1 MADGRAFTALS
12 GGSWASGD
20 DGGVKP
26 FGLARVVGVVACLLA
41 AVSAVS
47 SSPPEVVAA
56 LAVVGAVGL
65 LARPRSIRGQTIR
78 PTADLAET
86 LLDVR
91 TVQDVERVVIEE
103 LRRWPTIELS
113 WVVVTPHVDV
123 TVRRLDPLVAR
134 DVERVLSRL
143 GGADDP
149 PQVVPLAYGEAVAV
163 PCGARS
169 GLVLVV
175 ALAHDVPAG
184 FSDALAD
191 LALIVGFASRQLAVD
206 AVLDRRREST
216 RFEELVRFSSDAIF
230 IVDAVGTIR
239 YAAPSVTGVLGYLSV
254 DVEGKRLADLVDPAQ
269 ADDAASFLA
278 LVQRQDARSPTSV
291 ELRLRRADGTEI
303 AGEVTGSNL
312 LSNSDVRGVVVTI
325 RDVSARHQLEQQLRH
340 QAFHD
345 ALTGMANRALFND
358 RLERAMRVRRSSAD
372 HAPAVAYLDL
382 DDFKTVNDSLG
393 HAAGDLLLR
402 TVAERI
408 AHCLRGSD
416 TAARLGGDEF
426 AILIEEVP
434 DDRALLEL
442 IQRVVDSVGQ
452 PITLPG
458 DHVVEVRVSA
468 GVATSSEGVETS
480 DDLLRRADLAM
491 YRAKLRGKAQVVRYE
506 PEMHRAVSDRLTLTA
521 ELDEAINR
529 EEIVVHFQPIVDLE
543 TEKVV
548 AVEALARWPH
558 LTRGM
563 LSPVH
568 FIGLAEETGLIV
580 PLGRSVLRSS
590 VEALSEWHDQGL
602 THLMVSV
609 NISPRQFHDDD
620 FAADLFAI
628 LDEFGIDPTCL
639 MLEITEACFSA
650 DHDRAAER
658 LGELVDAG
666 VRIAVDDFGTGHS
679 SLSTLQQLPFHQ
691 LKIDRG
697 FVSPLRHDDER
708 ALAATIVDLARS
720 LGADAVAEGI
730 ETASELHALRRMGCT
745 LGQGHF
751 FGLPTDRDAV
761 LPMLLAEGRP
771 TPPLVADQG

>member
-1 MADGRAFTALS
+1 MTESSASTATR
-12 GGSWASGD
+12 GGSWASGET
-20 DGGVKP
+20 GQVEP

-41 AVSAVS
+41 AVSAVNA
-47 SSPPEVVAA
+47 SPPAVIAGF
-56 LAVVGAVGL
+56 AVVGAVGL
-65 LARPRSIRGQTIR
+65 LIRPRPARRTSLR
-78 PTADLAET
+78 PTAELAET

-91 TVQDVERVVIEE
+91 TVQDVERVVTEE
-103 LRRWPTIELS
+103 LRRWPGIELS
-113 WVVVTPHVDV
+113 WVVVTPHVD
-123 TVRRLDPLVAR
+123 TSTRRLEPTVAR

-143 GGADDP
+143 GSADDP
-149 PQVVPLAYGEAVAV
+149 PRVIPLAYGEAVAV
-163 PCGARS
+163 PCRARS
-169 GLVLVV
+169 GLVLAV
-175 ALAHDVPAG
+175 ALTHDAPAG
-184 FSDALAD
+184 FSEALAD
-191 LALIVGFASRQLAVD
+191 LALVVGFASRQLAVD
-206 AVLDRRREST
+206 AALDRKREST

-239 YAAPSVTGVLGYLSV
+239 YAAPSVTGVLGHLSV
-254 DVEGKRLADLVDPAQ
+254 DVEGMRVADLVDPSQ

-303 AGEVTGSNL
+303 AGEVTGANL
-312 LSNSDVRGVVVTI
+312 LSNGDVRGVVVTI
-325 RDVSARHQLEQQLRH
+325 RDVSARHELEKQLRH

-372 HAPAVAYLDL
+372 LAPAVAYLDL

-408 AHCLRGSD
+408 ANCLRGSD

-426 AILIEEVP
+426 AVLIEEVP
-434 DDRALLEL
+434 DDRSLVEL

-468 GVATSSEGVETS
+468 GVATSSDGVETS

-521 ELDEAINR
+521 ELDEAISR
-529 EEIVVHFQPIVDLE
+529 DEIAVHFQPIVDLE

-558 LTRGM
+558 MTRGM

-580 PLGRSVLRSS
+580 PLGRSVLRAS
-590 VEALSEWHDQGL
+590 VAALADWHAHGL

-609 NISPRQFHDDD
+609 NISPRQFHDDS
-620 FAADLFAI
+620 FVADLLGV
-628 LDEFGIDPTCL
+628 LDEFDIDPTCL

-650 DHDRAAER
+650 DHDRAADR
-658 LGELVDAG
+658 LRELVDTG
-666 VRIAVDDFGTGHS
+666 IRIAVDDFGTGHS
-679 SLSTLQQLPFHQ
+679 SLRTLQQLPFHQ

-697 FVSPLRHDDER
+697 FVSPLRDDDER

-730 ETASELHALRRMGCT
+730 ETASELNALRRMGCT

-761 LPMLLAEGRP
+761 LPMLMAEGLP
-771 TPPLVADQG
+771 TPQVIAE